1 MTSSSP
7 AADTGLP
14 SAPPVIDLRD
24 GAGDATVLLRATQH
38 DGAGALSRAEQVHAW
53 WRRGGV
59 ILLAVLNVLDLV
71 TTRMFMDR
79 GVAEGNPI
87 AKVLIEANLAGPAK
101 FVLLAALGYLVWTR
115 PPRIATTCLIWMVNG
130 VYATV
135 VAVNTWVVIV
145 VS

>member
-1 MTSSSP
+1 MTVSP
-7 AADTGLP
+7 TADTGLP
-14 SAPPVIDLRD
+14 SVPSVIDLRD
-24 GAGDATVLLRATQH
+24 GAGDPTVLRREPQPEGATTTTRA
-38 DGAGALSRAEQVHAW
+38 DRVHAW

-79 GVAEGNPI
+79 GVEEGNPI

-135 VAVNTWVVIV
+135 VAVNTWVVIA